1 MEGSK
6 FIFSGEEQINNAFR
20 ETFDT
25 KFKDL
30 ATSLNTKLN
39 LEGLNVDALCL
50 TTVNV
55 IFVCRKAYT
64 CLWSQEYIEEA
75 LYHEF
80 AHIISKSNSH
90 DEIWLKE
97 CQRLGGK
104 GLVSFCLPNTDEL
117 KLANCISLCLKYHGF
132 YKDMRIL
139 INKYVFS

>member
-1 MEGSK
+1 M
-6 FIFSGEEQINNAFR
+6 
-20 ETFDT
+20 
-25 KFKDL
+25 
-30 ATSLNTKLN
+30 N